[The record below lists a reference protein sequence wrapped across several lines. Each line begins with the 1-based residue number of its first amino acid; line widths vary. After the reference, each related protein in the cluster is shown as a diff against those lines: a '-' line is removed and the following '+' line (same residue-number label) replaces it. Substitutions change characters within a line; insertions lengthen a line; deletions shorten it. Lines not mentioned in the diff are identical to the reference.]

1 MPATIP
7 LRVLAAVLLVLT
19 GALINTLGAKV
30 AEKTRCFR
38 ACGLDKKMSLTKPP
52 QVLNSVL
59 CNRCLRRR
67 SAKHTFVEKTIF
79 QRRKRSTFSNNCP
92 GKVNESTPVP
102 EEQYPSR
109 PFVAIRRYEDTDNW
123 FADVSWDPLNDPYK
137 YLKGHLI
144 KLSVG
149 PGPDIFC
156 IVLPKNQT
164 SLRIN
169 ISQYGYHY
177 PDYIELGI
185 LSIPH
190 NLRGLALEKYDNP
203 SPSSESSPTT
213 STKTETATTATK
225 ATTATTTTTT
235 KTTTTAKT
243 TGASTTSDEITK
255 VSTLFKSSSA
265 TTAQGT
271 LSNKDNNKAIK
282 YVFISA
288 GILVGLLVGIL
299 VIIFRRKFVSRPM
312 EHISISAGSRITLSS
327 SSGSE
332 EKELD
337 SPGVESYVFIMFNER
352 DCKWMKNKLLHLLEK
367 QHKLKCRVHYRDFY
381 PGRVFYETMSESV
394 YASYK
399 NIVVYSKNFLKSTNC
414 CYELEQAEQRLLSEN
429 DNSLVIIRIDDA
441 DLQELPRTL
450 QNRSVIDY
458 DSNHEKPYW
467 EKKLLQ
473 FLKVPVAV
481 RSERKIATV
490 MTGRPAASEAKNAL
504 AITRYNRLDSTKSD
518 DTVISSV

>member
-1 MPATIP
+1 MITVSK
-7 LRVLAAVLLVLT
+7 RFYRR
-19 GALINTLGAKV
+19 KSS
-30 AEKTRCFR
+30 EK
-38 ACGLDKKMSLTKPP
+38 
-52 QVLNSVL
+52 N
-59 CNRCLRRR
+59 CLRKNNQYRYR
-67 SAKHTFVEKTIF
+67 
-79 QRRKRSTFSNNCP
+79 NCP

-123 FADVSWDPLNDPYK
+123 FAD
-137 YLKGHLI
+137 I
-144 KLSVG
+144 TTKLSNM
-149 PGPDIFC
+149 F
-156 IVLPKNQT
+156 
-164 SLRIN
+164 S
-169 ISQYGYHY
+169 Y
-177 PDYIELGI
+177 
-185 LSIPH
+185 
-190 NLRGLALEKYDNP
+190 
-203 SPSSESSPTT
+203 
-213 STKTETATTATK
+213 
-225 ATTATTTTTT
+225 
-235 KTTTTAKT
+235 
-243 TGASTTSDEITK
+243 
-255 VSTLFKSSSA
+255 
-265 TTAQGT
+265 
-271 LSNKDNNKAIK
+271 
-282 YVFISA
+282 
-288 GILVGLLVGIL
+288 LLVSL
-299 VIIFRRKFVSRPM
+299 KFVSRPM

-332 EKELD
+332 EKELN

>member
-1 MPATIP
+1 M
-7 LRVLAAVLLVLT
+7 
-19 GALINTLGAKV
+19 
-30 AEKTRCFR
+30 
-38 ACGLDKKMSLTKPP
+38 
-52 QVLNSVL
+52 
-59 CNRCLRRR
+59 
-67 SAKHTFVEKTIF
+67 
-79 QRRKRSTFSNNCP
+79 
-92 GKVNESTPVP
+92 
-102 EEQYPSR
+102 
-109 PFVAIRRYEDTDNW
+109 
-123 FADVSWDPLNDPYK
+123 
-137 YLKGHLI
+137 
-144 KLSVG
+144 
-149 PGPDIFC
+149 
-156 IVLPKNQT
+156 
-164 SLRIN
+164 
-169 ISQYGYHY
+169 
-177 PDYIELGI
+177 
-185 LSIPH
+185 
-190 NLRGLALEKYDNP
+190 
-203 SPSSESSPTT
+203 
-213 STKTETATTATK
+213 
-225 ATTATTTTTT
+225 
-235 KTTTTAKT
+235 
-243 TGASTTSDEITK
+243 
-255 VSTLFKSSSA
+255 
-265 TTAQGT
+265 
-271 LSNKDNNKAIK
+271 
-282 YVFISA
+282 
-288 GILVGLLVGIL
+288 
-299 VIIFRRKFVSRPM
+299 
-312 EHISISAGSRITLSS
+312 SS

-352 DCKWMKNKLLHLLEK
+352 DCKWMKSKLLHLLEK

-490 MTGRPAASEAKNAL
+490 MTGRPAASEAKNAP